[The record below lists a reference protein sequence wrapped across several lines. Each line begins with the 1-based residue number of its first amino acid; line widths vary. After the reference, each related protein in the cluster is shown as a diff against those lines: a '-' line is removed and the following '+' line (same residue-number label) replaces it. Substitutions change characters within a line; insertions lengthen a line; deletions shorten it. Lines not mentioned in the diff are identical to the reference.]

1 MKKIPRRLLSLILCV
16 CMIGTLIPTVFAAN
30 KPEFSVS
37 IEYENGNSEETFGVN
52 DTVTAHIMV
61 QRTDSEESFDL
72 YSLFLETT
80 FDTNYLTPVSYKSD
94 LASKIMIHSP
104 LDISGSANYKQ
115 ARITYHELGVAIPCS
130 NKVEVATLTFTAKT
144 ETPVAG
150 SIMSFFDGAKV
161 EGKQGEVYTLQYADY
176 HRGIVHI
183 GSIPATAYPVTYDL
197 NGAAGTAPTEADHTK
212 DSTFRLAFAPTREH
226 YKFLGWNDGTNTLSA
241 DAEYTMPDHA
251 VTFKA
256 QWEQMDFKVHYE
268 ANGATSGTAP
278 ADEWKAKTTSV
289 NVQTSDLKK
298 TDYTFDG
305 WLCSFDNTV
314 HPAGYTFTM
323 PAADVTITA
332 QWKPKDNTGGSS
344 GGGGGGGSVSAT
356 YPINIIAPSGGT
368 ASSNKK
374 TAASGETVTIT
385 VTPPTGSTIDS
396 VTAADRNG
404 KSITVSGGNGKYTFK
419 MPASAVTVTVKY
431 KKNNIDIVGDC
442 PKDNTCPIDPFT
454 DTENTK
460 WWHDGIHYCLA
471 NGLMKGVST
480 NRFSPNGT
488 TTRAM
493 IVTILWRMEN
503 SPAASASMSFKDVPS
518 GQWYT
523 EAIRW
528 AQSTGVV
535 TGYNADTFGPNDNI
549 TREQLA
555 AILYRYADSHK
566 LDVTA
571 RSSLS
576 QFTDAADISSWAL
589 ENIKWANAAGLV
601 SGRTAVQFAPKANAT
616 RAEAA
621 SMIQRF
627 CENILH
633 GQK

>member
-1 MKKIPRRLLSLILCV
+1 MSKIAKRLMAALLTLCII
-16 CMIGTLIPTVFAAN
+16 CAMAPMAFAADATYEISY
-30 KPEFSVS
+30 EFDKTA
-37 IEYENGNSEETFGVN
+37 YEVN
-52 DTVTAHIMV
+52 DTITAKLVLDQKGVTGG
-61 QRTDSEESFDL
+61 FDL
-72 YSLFLETT
+72 YSFTVDVGFEPSYLSFESGTPT
-80 FDTNYLTPVSYKSD
+80 MSSFTIDEAASNYNQYYDKFRVTWHGL
-94 LASKIMIHSP
+94 
-104 LDISGSANYKQ
+104 
-115 ARITYHELGVAIPCS
+115 S
-130 NKVEVATLTFTAKT
+130 NTIRCQDHTIIATLKFKALREIAETELLNFQPLIGVEAGHAVPPTAAINGKLTIGNPAAPTYSVSFDANGGTGTDPVVEDKAGGNTFIL
-144 ETPVAG
+144 PPNP
-150 SIMSFFDGAKV
+150 
-161 EGKQGEVYTLQYADY
+161 Y
-176 HRGIVHI
+176 
-183 GSIPATAYPVTYDL
+183 TYD
-197 NGAAGTAPTEADHTK
+197 NHTFIGWKCDADGKIYKAGEDT
-212 DSTFRLAFAPTREH
+212 
-226 YKFLGWNDGTNTLSA
+226 
-241 DAEYTMPDHA
+241 YTMPAKA
-251 VTFKA
+251 VKFIA
-256 QWEQMDFKVHYE
+256 QWKQDKYNVKF
-268 ANGATSGTAP
+268 NGGSDTTGEAP
-278 ADEWKAKTTSV
+278 AATMWEPGKTVAMLSANT
-289 NVQTSDLKK
+289 LKK
-298 TDYTFDG
+298 DG
-305 WLCSFDNTV
+305 YNFVGWSYGGKTYK
-314 HPAGYTFTM
+314 PGETFTM
-323 PAADVTITA
+323 PESDVTFTAVWEKIT
-332 QWKPKDNTGGSS
+332 TGGTTGA
-344 GGGGGGGSVSAT
+344 GGGGAVSAT

-396 VTAADRNG
+396 VTATDKNG
-404 KSITVSGGNGKYTFK
+404 KTITVSGGNGKYTFK

-431 KKNNIDIVGDC
+431 KQNNTDTVGDC

-460 WWHDGIHYCLA
+460 WWHDGIHYCLE

-503 SPAASASMSFKDVPS
+503 SPATSASMSFKDVPS

-571 RSSLS
+571 RNSLS

-601 SGRTAVQFAPKANAT
+601 SGRTAAQLAPKANAT

-633 GQK
+633 WQK

>member
-1 MKKIPRRLLSLILCV
+1 MKKASKRLLSFILCICLV
-16 CMIGTLIPTVFAAN
+16 CSFVPCALAADNDGGFTLSYSFDKASYEKGEEIKATVVLTRDTDVEYKLRGFTIDVRFPNLNLEYVEKPTAECNAFDNAIILSPTV
-30 KPEFSVS
+30 SS
-37 IEYENGNSEETFGVN
+37 
-52 DTVTAHIMV
+52 DT
-61 QRTDSEESFDL
+61 TDVRL
-72 YSLFLETT
+72 SLFHMDESGFNVCGQTT
-80 FDTNYLTPVSYKSD
+80 NIV
-94 LASKIMIHSP
+94 
-104 LDISGSANYKQ
+104 
-115 ARITYHELGVAIPCS
+115 
-130 NKVEVATLTFTAKT
+130 TLTFKAKEAGNISLRTVPVPT
-144 ETPVAG
+144 ELLIVGGTYKPNHPQGNISITTPG
-150 SIMSFFDGAKV
+150 
-161 EGKQGEVYTLQYADY
+161 T
-176 HRGIVHI
+176 
-183 GSIPATAYPVTYDL
+183 PATKYTVSFA
-197 NGAAGTAPTEADHTK
+197 NGGAAGGTAPAAIADQKENDHFTIPACGY
-212 DSTFRLAFAPTREH
+212 TWEH
-226 YKFLGWNDGTNTLSA
+226 HNFKGWMDNTGSNKLWQPNE
-241 DAEYTMPDHA
+241 EYTMPSQS
-251 VTFKA
+251 VVFTA
-256 QWEQMDFKVHYE
+256 QWEQYE
-268 ANGATSGTAP
+268 YKATFIGGDGTTGEPPEVRWYAP
-278 ADEWKAKTTSV
+278 GEGRLLPTENT
-289 NVQTSDLKK
+289 LKK
-298 TDYTFDG
+298 TGYTFEG
-305 WLCSFDNTV
+305 WKYNGTT
-314 HPAGYTFTM
+314 YKTTFTM
-323 PAADVTITA
+323 PANDVTFTA
-332 QWKPKDNTGGSS
+332 DWKAIDNGNTGTTS
-344 GGGGGGGSVSAT
+344 GGGGGGGAVAAT

-396 VTAADRNG
+396 VTAADKNG
-404 KSITVSGGNGKYTFK
+404 KTITVSGGNGKYTFK

-431 KKNNIDIVGDC
+431 KQNNIDC
-442 PKDNTCPIDPFT
+442 PKDNTCPLDPFT

-460 WWHDGIHYCLA
+460 WWHDGIHYCLE

-503 SPAASASMSFKDVPS
+503 SPATSASMSFKDVPS

-601 SGRTAVQFAPKANAT
+601 SGRTAAQLASKANAT

-633 GQK
+633 WQK